1 MPPPVCVSR
10 LPNRNYDIATVQVHI
25 TILMDV
31 NSTVRLRM
39 IEQLP
44 PPPFAFRTRITV
56 VSGQHD
62 NVRLVHP
69 EEHVHH
75 ADIRKLRRLSRMGNF
90 T

>member
-1 MPPPVCVSR
+1 M
-10 LPNRNYDIATVQVHI
+10 
-25 TILMDV
+25 
-31 NSTVRLRM
+31 RM

-44 PPPFAFRTRITV
+44 PPPFAFRMKITV

-75 ADIRKLRRLSRMGNF
+75 AAIRKLRRLSRTGNF